1 MATRRRALLL
11 LGALILIWGANWP
24 ILKVGVRHIPP
35 VWLGADRMILAGLVL
50 AGVQAASGGLR
61 LPARRHWPLLASIA
75 LLQIGVFNICMNL
88 ALLHVEAGRSA
99 ILAYTT
105 PLWVAPGAVLL
116 LREPLG
122 RLGAAGVALGLAGV
136 VALFNPVSFAWHD
149 PEVLFGNILLLLA
162 ALSWAVAILH
172 VRACRDAPSPLVLA
186 PWTLLVAAVPLT
198 ILALVREGPPPL
210 VFDGYG
216 WFVLAYNVF
225 PATAFGIWAAITV
238 QRAVPAVISSLSFL
252 GVPVC
257 GLLLSAWW
265 LDEPLSVAKLVG
277 LGLILCG
284 VAVVTLAGGRRAR

>member
-1 MATRRRALLL
+1 VISRRRALLL
-11 LGALILIWGANWP
+11 LASLMLIWGANWP
-24 ILKVGVRHIPP
+24 ILKLGVRHIPP
-35 VWLGADRMILAGLVL
+35 LWLAADRMILAGLVL
-50 AGVQAASGGLR
+50 AAIQAVSGGLR
-61 LPARRHWPLLASIA
+61 LPPRRTWPLLASIG

-122 RLGAAGVALGLAGV
+122 RLGVAGVALGLAGV
-136 VALFNPVSFAWHD
+136 VALFNPATFAWDDH
-149 PEVLFGNILLLLA
+149 EALIGNALLLLA

-172 VRACRDAPSPLVLA
+172 VRASRDAPSPLAVA
-186 PWTLLVAAVPLT
+186 PWTLLVAGVPLT
-198 ILALVREGPPPL
+198 ILALVREGAPPL
-210 VFDGYG
+210 GFDGYG

-257 GLLLSAWW
+257 GLLLSSWW
-265 LDEPLSVAKLVG
+265 LDEALTVGKLVG

-284 VAVVTLAGGRRAR
+284 VAVVTMAGVQRRR